1 MSLRPCL
8 TACGLALVCAGAWAQ
23 TPSPGAPPSPPPNR
37 DAPPPIV
44 VLQPPPPPA
53 DPPAPDGEP
62 PRRRPHPAVVAAEAA
77 AREAAAEAERRR
89 AERERRERLAATPP
103 PAARTPPPAASPD
116 ANDASD
122 GHAVLAWSLGLAA
135 LLFAWWAWRRA
146 HRLAREKSRLDR
158 ERRRLQTAHEQ
169 LREQSAHLQQLVVN
183 DPLTGTLN
191 RQAFTKELRERAD
204 LCSRI
209 RRPLTLVVFD
219 LDHFKAI
226 NDRHGHL
233 VGDAA
238 LRLVAGVVRRH
249 LDSEDLFGRFG
260 GDEFLIAC
268 SDQAPD
274 EVVAL
279 LDRIRRAVETEATRH
294 EPPLP
299 DLSLSMGVAHAA
311 DENDYVATAL
321 FARADAALYAAKR
334 QGRNRVVVADD
345 ALPRVAA
352 DTGRHL

>member
-1 MSLRPCL
+1 MSLAGQALCDSL
-8 TACGLALVCAGAWAQ
+8 TGLYDRRYLNYRLAEEVARVSRYG
-23 TPSPGAPPSPPPNR
+23 G
-37 DAPPPIV
+37 
-44 VLQPPPPPA
+44 VLTL
-53 DPPAPDGEP
+53 
-62 PRRRPHPAVVAAEAA
+62 AVV
-77 AREAAAEAERRR
+77 
-89 AERERRERLAATPP
+89 
-103 PAARTPPPAASPD
+103 
-116 ANDASD
+116 
-122 GHAVLAWSLGLAA
+122 
-135 LLFAWWAWRRA
+135 
-146 HRLAREKSRLDR
+146 
-158 ERRRLQTAHEQ
+158 
-169 LREQSAHLQQLVVN
+169 
-183 DPLTGTLN
+183 
-191 RQAFTKELRERAD
+191 
-204 LCSRI
+204 
-209 RRPLTLVVFD
+209 D
-219 LDHFKAI
+219 LDDFKAI